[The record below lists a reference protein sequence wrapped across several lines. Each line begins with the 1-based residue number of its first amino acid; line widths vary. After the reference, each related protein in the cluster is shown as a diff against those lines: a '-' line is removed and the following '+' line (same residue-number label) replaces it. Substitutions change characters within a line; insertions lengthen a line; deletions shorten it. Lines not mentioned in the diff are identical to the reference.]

1 VYFKCFGG
9 LHNSGAGLFFL
20 SRQSKNH
27 PLQHHSGPQHLH
39 HFAPQTVTTS
49 SEIKKILKTEKQYTP
64 KPYNTIRNTTTEKT
78 KIFKKR
84 KKSVPDTPENG
95 TDTTH
100 SSVRLQNLHTDN
112 PGDTFALQSGGTR
125 TPEVC

>member
-1 VYFKCFGG
+1 MFWRSAQFRCR
-9 LHNSGAGLFFL
+9 ALFFYPDSPRTIHFNTTQALNTYTTLPLGL
-20 SRQSKNH
+20 SPI
-27 PLQHHSGPQHLH
+27 PLKS
-39 HFAPQTVTTS
+39 
-49 SEIKKILKTEKQYTP
+49 KKILKTEKQYTP
-64 KPYNTIRNTTTEKT
+64 KPYNTIRNTTMEKT
-78 KIFKKR
+78 KIFKKS
-84 KKSVPDTPENG
+84 KKSLPDTPGNG